1 MGRLDQ
7 KIAVITGSATGIGQ
21 ATALVFAEQ
30 GATVVCADVSLEKA
44 KQTVEQI
51 TQQGGKAE
59 AVHVDVSDVESVE
72 QLAKHVKETYGT
84 VDVLFNNAGIDE
96 QGGKVHEYPID
107 LFDRIIA
114 VDLRGTFLV
123 SKFLIPLMLDNGGS
137 IINTSSMSG
146 RAADLNRSGYNAA
159 KGGIANFT
167 RAMAIDYARHG
178 IRVNSLSPGTIET
191 PLIDIL
197 VGEKEKEQGKQFRDA
212 NAWITPLGRLGKPR
226 EMATVALF
234 LASDDSSYVTG
245 EDITADG
252 GIMAYTWPGEMLI
265 DSKWKDEAEKSE

>member
-7 KIAVITGSATGIGQ
+7 KVAVITGSATGIGQ

-44 KQTVEQI
+44 QQTVEHI

-191 PLIDIL
+191 PLIDTL